1 VKRENGHVREE
12 LCREKEIN
20 GTLMGENDE
29 LKVVIEKLER
39 DMLKLEERN
48 RMLESNLPDNVLVIR
63 KSTDTL
69 VYLPC
74 N

>member
-1 VKRENGHVREE
+1 MKRENGYVREE
-12 LCREKEIN
+12 LCMEKEIN
-20 GTLMGENDE
+20 GKLMGENDE

-69 VYLPC
+69 VYLPF